1 MKALKIILLVIVG
14 WFALQAVLGLLGF
27 VLTVAVKLAIAAALV
42 AGAYFL
48 YQSVSGRKTLGGG
61 SRGYLP

>member
-42 AGAYFL
+42 AGVYYL
-48 YQSVSGRKTLGGG
+48 YQSVSGRKALGGG